1 MTTWANPGCV
11 RTYRL
16 ELPWPRP
23 PLSLNHRPHWAAKH
37 RLTQEIRTTTAW
49 LAKQARIPA
58 AERITV
64 TLVWA
69 PGDLRR
75 HDVDNAVPTLKAA
88 CDGLVDAGIVRDDVP
103 ALMTKNMPVVDHP
116 GPARLW
122 LDVEITRP
130 VGSAP

>member
-1 MTTWANPGCV
+1 MTVWAKPGFI

-16 ELPWPRP
+16 ALPWSCP
-23 PLSLNHRPHWAAKH
+23 PLSANHRHHWAPRH
-37 RLTQEIRTTTAW
+37 RLTSEIRTTTAW

-58 AERITV
+58 AEHITV

-75 HDVDNAVPTLKAA
+75 RDAVPTLKAA
-88 CDGLVDAGIVRDDVP
+88 CDGLVDAGIVPDDTP
-103 ALMTKNMPVVDHP
+103 AWMKKEMPVVDHP